1 MGDRHTGAK
10 RVSAMVTHLASPVM
24 ANKPREGVGGY
35 LGESGWAPWG
45 ARRAGEQQH
54 PRCRGGAR
62 GRGNGC
68 GFDSEMHLQGRRVS
82 IQPGGARAMAQP
94 VRAGADGMEGEPR
107 GW

>member
-35 LGESGWAPWG
+35 LGESGWAPRG

-54 PRCRGGAR
+54 PRCRGTEVAR
-62 GRGNGC
+62 LEGGGHRTLRGKV
-68 GFDSEMHLQGRRVS
+68 QGRR
-82 IQPGGARAMAQP
+82 
-94 VRAGADGMEGEPR
+94 PR
-107 GW
+107 TWKRLWL